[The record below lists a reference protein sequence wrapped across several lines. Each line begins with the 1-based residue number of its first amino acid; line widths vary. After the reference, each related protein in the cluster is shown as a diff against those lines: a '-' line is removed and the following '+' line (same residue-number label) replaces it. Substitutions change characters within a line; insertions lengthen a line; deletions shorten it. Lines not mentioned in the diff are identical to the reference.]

1 MQIYDFVFI
10 SQTIFYLFRPIHVII
25 IADRMIDMS
34 EKTSKFVSDI
44 KTTDEEE

>member
-1 MQIYDFVFI
+1 MQIYDFIFI
-10 SQTIFYLFRPIHVII
+10 SQAIFNFFRPIHVII

-34 EKTSKFVSDI
+34 EKTSKFVSEI